1 MINEKEFFEAIR
13 GGDYDSMPKVLREL
27 FIMVTNNQ
35 VVKNQEQTA
44 LTVNRY
50 TRPTLLEDAIY
61 KYNLQGIS
69 VTMITDV
76 KKAEAIFTRF
86 YRVSIDVPAF
96 LSNLQIFNKV
106 SVEQLE
112 ERYGNLAG
120 SLEVA
125 MKRAAY
131 KRRKNET
138 VDQET
143 KSPREREILLFIK
156 KFEEEKDSSTSS

>member
-1 MINEKEFFEAIR
+1 MINEKGFFEAIR

-27 FIMVTNNQ
+27 FIL
-35 VVKNQEQTA
+35 VVNNQEQAA

-69 VTMITDV
+69 VTMMTDV

-86 YRVSIDVPAF
+86 YEIKIDVAAF
-96 LSNLQIFNKV
+96 LANLQIFHKI

-112 ERYGNLAG
+112 EHYGNVAE

-125 MKRAAY
+125 MKKVVY
-131 KRRKNET
+131 KRRKNECN
-138 VDQET
+138 DQET
-143 KSPREREILLFIK
+143 KNPREREILLFIK
-156 KFEEEKDSSTSS
+156 IFKEEKNSPTAS

>member
-1 MINEKEFFEAIR
+1 MINEKGFFEAIR

-27 FIMVTNNQ
+27 FIL
-35 VVKNQEQTA
+35 VVNNQEQAA

-69 VTMITDV
+69 VTMMTDV

-86 YRVSIDVPAF
+86 YRVSIDIPAF
-96 LSNLQIFNKV
+96 LTNLQIFHRV

-112 ERYGNLAG
+112 ERYGNVAE

-131 KRRKNET
+131 KRRKIET
-138 VDQET
+138 ADQET
-143 KSPREREILLFIK
+143 KNPREREILLFIK
-156 KFEEEKDSSTSS
+156 EFKEEKNSPTTS